1 MYRVLREMFGDPFSA
16 AYCWPTSKIV
26 LLAGAKDRHRHRQR
40 YQDSG
45 FGRDAGAS
53 GDPLDMPTVTC
64 DGRSFMLDGRRIW
77 LVSGTIPYARIPHES
92 WADRIHAARLAGLN
106 CIDTSVVW
114 SRHEPRPGQFEF
126 SGDNDIRRF
135 VQLVQ
140 RAGMYC
146 ILRVGPF
153 IGQRHDLGG
162 LPAWL
167 LDIPGIKLR
176 TSNTQFLEACSRY
189 FAQVA
194 EQVRDLQASAPGAGG
209 PILLFGLESKWSCS
223 LPGLA
228 ESYLGEL
235 QRYLRESGLELQ
247 TINDNN
253 LWQTAEGQL
262 DGWSG
267 SENLLSMMRQL
278 AVVRGDQPRIVVDF
292 NLSDEHAVWGRPD
305 PAPRSA
311 DALQRRL
318 AEIMAGGGQFNIQ
331 PFAGGTFFGTQAGRS
346 PDSIEGFYTSSDDEH
361 APIGEAGAPGATYQ
375 ALRRISTFA
384 SRFSRVLAHLEPSY
398 QPVVADPSYAV
409 SAEAKSRKN
418 SHSGVKVVHTTGP
431 QGGIVFVFGDE
442 HADPSEPGSRTTSLV
457 LADGSPL
464 PINLGRQS
472 VGWYLLDVNV
482 AGRSRIDFTNLCCL
496 GTAGKIV
503 TLFGPASFRGTLSV
517 NGSNVD
523 VDVPT
528 KGAKTPEVFEH
539 EGLIFVIVNE
549 DQCDQTYFEGEA
561 VFVGVLG
568 VTSDGKPVGSP
579 GQKSCLRVNP
589 AGEANPVPVVHAPE
603 HNSHHVSIAHWTC
616 AEMHDYTK
624 GTSARFAAIDG
635 PASLTTLGAHDAY
648 GWYRIQFPAHG
659 THKAKLA
666 FPGSGDRLHL
676 FVDDN
681 ETAVYG
687 PGPGGSSDASLQL
700 KKGGQRLVVL
710 AEDFGR
716 FCGGMHMEE
725 AKGLCNHI
733 FEAIPL
739 KPGKPKIAREDPIE
753 ILAFRA
759 PIWDVR
765 EGDCTSPFRLT
776 WSIPRSAKR
785 VGIMIRNHGLP
796 LRAVLIVG
804 GKAIDLL
811 DESGPAKIFI
821 SEETLGRSPST
832 VQLALIPSDQIG
844 LSTEEEVESMSSLIT
859 DRLAFDELTENLSE
873 KAEWSF
879 AKWEQPPTSDFVA
892 PKGKPKGPTWWRGT
906 FKLPNV
912 AAAAVPAYL
921 ELDGFTKGQVSLN
934 GRPIGRY
941 FIATTDGTKVGP
953 QTRYFVPAS
962 YLKAGLENE
971 ILIFDEHG
979 GNPGKVRLSFDH
991 EQHPIAAFVRG

>member
-1 MYRVLREMFGDPFSA
+1 
-16 AYCWPTSKIV
+16 
-26 LLAGAKDRHRHRQR
+26 
-40 YQDSG
+40 
-45 FGRDAGAS
+45 
-53 GDPLDMPTVTC
+53 MPTVTC

-114 SRHEPRPGQFEF
+114 ARHEPRPGHFEF
-126 SGDNDIRRF
+126 TGDQDIRRF

-167 LDIPGIKLR
+167 LDIPGVKLR
-176 TSNTQFLEACSRY
+176 TNNTQFLEACSRY

-223 LPGLA
+223 LGPLA

-292 NLSDEHAVWGRPD
+292 NLSDDHAVWGKPD
-305 PAPRSA
+305 PAARSA

-318 AEIMAGGGQFNIQ
+318 AEVLAGGGQFNIQ
-331 PFAGGTFFGTQAGRS
+331 PFAGGTFFGTSAGRS
-346 PDSIEGFYTSSDDEH
+346 PDSIDGFYISSDDEH
-361 APIGEAGAPGATYQ
+361 APIGEAGAPGPTYQ
-375 ALRRISTFA
+375 AIRRISTFA

-398 QPVVADPSYAV
+398 QPVVADPSFTLSGEPKA
-409 SAEAKSRKN
+409 RKN
-418 SHSGVKVVHTTGP
+418 AHGGVKVVHTTGP

-442 HADPSEPGSRTTSLV
+442 HADAAEPGARTTSLV

-472 VGWYLLDVNV
+472 VGWYLLDVNI
-482 AGRSRIDFTNLCCL
+482 AGRSRIDFTNLSCL
-496 GTAGKIV
+496 GMAGKIV
-503 TLFGPASFRGTLSV
+503 TLFGPAGFRGTLSV
-517 NGSNVD
+517 NGSNID
-523 VDVPT
+523 VDVPA
-528 KGAKTPEVFEH
+528 KNAKTPEVFEH

-549 DQCDQTYFEGEA
+549 EQCDQTYFEGEA

-568 VTSDGKPVGSP
+568 VTSDGKPVGTP
-579 GQKSCLRVNP
+579 GQKTCLRINP
-589 AGEANPVPVVHAPE
+589 AGEVNPVPVVHAAE

-616 AEMHDYTK
+616 AEMHEYSK
-624 GTSARFAAIDG
+624 GTSARYAAIDG
-635 PASLTTLGAHDAY
+635 PGSLTALGAHAAY
-648 GWYRIQFPAHG
+648 GWYKIEFPGHG

-676 FVDDN
+676 FVDDT

-687 PGPGGSSDASLQL
+687 PGPGGSSEASLQL

-710 AEDFGR
+710 AENFGR
-716 FCGGMHMEE
+716 FCGGMHMHEP
-725 AKGLCNHI
+725 KGLCNHI
-733 FEAIPL
+733 FEAVPL
-739 KPGKPKIAREDPIE
+739 KPGKPKVSREDPIE

-759 PIWDVR
+759 PVWDVR

-776 WSIPRSAKR
+776 WSIPRQSKR
-785 VGIMIRNHGLP
+785 VGIMLRCHGLP
-796 LRAVLIVG
+796 LRAVLVVA
-804 GKAIDLL
+804 GKPTEIL
-811 DESGPAKIFI
+811 DEAGPGKIFI
-821 SEETLGRSPST
+821 SEESLGRAPSL
-832 VQLALIPSDQIG
+832 VQLALIPNDQIA
-844 LSTEEEVESMSSLIT
+844 LNSDEEVESLATLIAE
-859 DRLAFDELTENLSE
+859 RLNFDELTENLSE

-879 AKWEQPPTSDFVA
+879 AKWEEPVPSEFAT
-892 PKGKPKGPTWWRGT
+892 PKSKVKGPTWWKGT
-906 FKLPNV
+906 FRLPNLS
-912 AAAAVPAYL
+912 ASAVPAYL
-921 ELDGFTKGQVSLN
+921 ELDGFTKGQVTLN
-934 GRPIGRY
+934 GHEIGRF
-941 FIATTDGTKVGP
+941 FIATADGTKVGP

-962 YLKAGLENE
+962 YLRTGQDNE
-971 ILIFDEHG
+971 LLVFDEHG
-979 GNPGKVRLSFDH
+979 GQPGKVRLTFDH
-991 EQHPIAAFVRG
+991 DQQPIAALVRG

>member
-1 MYRVLREMFGDPFSA
+1 MFGDPFSA

-442 HADPSEPGSRTTSLV
+442 HGDPSEPGSRTTSLV

-579 GQKSCLRVNP
+579 GQKSCLRINP

-603 HNSHHVSIAHWTC
+603 HNSHHVSIANWTC